1 MVYMSRRFILYLQ
14 FCYLNRC
21 SFVFQSQDFP
31 RLSMLPRPEND
42 SFEAKVMSGSDADLQ
57 EIICGGW
64 ILQHYL
70 DWPCPSEVSEWLFQ
84 VMCRHQDHHV
94 ISSTFQV
101 LWVMVETATEASSCL
116 TVFVFKGQLGCLGNL
131 EI

>member
-1 MVYMSRRFILYLQ
+1 MHTVQYTCTCMSGQFILYVQ

-31 RLSMLPRPEND
+31 RLSMLPHPENY

-57 EIICGGW
+57 ELICGGW

-84 VMCRHQDHHV
+84 VMCRHQDQHV
-94 ISSTFQV
+94 ISSSFQV
-101 LWVMVETATEASSCL
+101 LWVMVETATEVSSCL
-116 TVFVFKGQLGCLGNL
+116 TVSYLKVS
-131 EI
+131 

>member
-1 MVYMSRRFILYLQ
+1 MHTVQCTCMSGQFILYMQ

-31 RLSMLPRPEND
+31 HLSMLPHPENY

-57 EIICGGW
+57 ELICGGW

-84 VMCRHQDHHV
+84 VMCRHQDQHV

-101 LWVMVETATEASSCL
+101 LWVMVEIATEVSSCL
-116 TVFVFKGQLGCLGNL
+116 TVSYLKVS
-131 EI
+131 

>member
-1 MVYMSRRFILYLQ
+1 
-14 FCYLNRC
+14 
-21 SFVFQSQDFP
+21 
-31 RLSMLPRPEND
+31 MLPHPENY

-57 EIICGGW
+57 ELICGGW

-84 VMCRHQDHHV
+84 VMCRHQDQHV

-101 LWVMVETATEASSCL
+101 LWVMVETATEVSSCL
-116 TVFVFKGQLGCLGNL
+116 TMSYLKVS
-131 EI
+131 